1 MGCIQQHILGVHIS
15 LINTGIQTNHSEFL
29 HTDGIGSRVVAGGW
43 SYDRS
48 NAIEIFSGHGTT
60 NASLA
65 GTHGTTS
72 ELVNL
77 VGWQIQ
83 LCWGLINNK
92 QTWQLLAYSW
102 SWSLQGNIVC
112 LEHEFACKRREDH
125 SNCILAQAWM
135 QWLQLASTGVVYT
148 SVYKH
153 ICLVRW
159 ELESH

>member
-77 VGWQIQ
+77 VG
-83 LCWGLINNK
+83 
-92 QTWQLLAYSW
+92 
-102 SWSLQGNIVC
+102 
-112 LEHEFACKRREDH
+112 
-125 SNCILAQAWM
+125 
-135 QWLQLASTGVVYT
+135 
-148 SVYKH
+148 
-153 ICLVRW
+153 
-159 ELESH
+159 